1 MTAEAPARTG
11 RGDRLAALRLR
22 DFRYL
27 FAGTVSSGF
36 GQWATMIGL
45 GWLAF
50 VLSGESAAQLAWVV
64 AVGGAMRLISAPW
77 IGVVLD
83 RHHRRTVTIWSTLA
97 SAALGLSLGT
107 LVLTG
112 AVAFWQL
119 YVFSALE
126 GVVSST
132 NQNVRQA
139 FVHDVTTPDT
149 LANAVA
155 LSAIAQNLARIAGP
169 PLTGAMIGLL
179 GTASPFLFIAVTMTL
194 ATACTLLIGTT
205 TRQAEL
211 DTEPPLRSMWTGVRY
226 VASDRPMLGLLLSS
240 AVPGVFLYPYIPL
253 LPVFAEDVLD
263 AGSTGYGVLAASV
276 GWGSLLGLI
285 ALSALGDLRRKGVV
299 AIWGLALYATAL
311 LAFTQST
318 WFALSS
324 ALLVVAGVFH
334 GVAFTVAQILVQE
347 LARNE
352 MRGRATS
359 LFQMGFSLM
368 PIGAIPM
375 GLAIEAWGAAAGVG
389 SFILVAW
396 AWFLVMGVFWR
407 SLLRA

>member
-1 MTAEAPARTG
+1 MTAAAPARG

-27 FAGTVSSGF
+27 FAGTVTSGF

-64 AVGGAMRLISAPW
+64 ATGGAMRLLSAPW

-83 RHHRRTVTIWSTLA
+83 RHRRRTVTIWSTLA
-97 SAALGLSLGT
+97 SATLGLTLGA

-126 GVVSST
+126 GVISST

-179 GTASPFLFIAVTMTL
+179 GTSSPFLFIAATMTL
-194 ATACTLLIGTT
+194 ATLFTLLIGTA

-211 DTEPPLRSMWTGVRY
+211 DTEPPLRSLWKGVRY

-285 ALSALGDLRRKGVV
+285 ALSAIGDLRRKGVV
-299 AIWGLALYATAL
+299 AIWGLVLYATAL

-318 WFALSS
+318 LFALSS

-375 GLAIEAWGAAAGVG
+375 GLAIEAWGAALGVG

-396 AWFLVMGVFWR
+396 AWFLAMGVFWR

>member
-1 MTAEAPARTG
+1 MTAAARAG

-97 SAALGLSLGT
+97 SAALGLSLGA

-155 LSAIAQNLARIAGP
+155 LSAIAQNLARIVGP

-240 AVPGVFLYPYIPL
+240 AVPGIFLYPYIPL
-253 LPVFAEDVLD
+253 LPVFAEDVLG

-299 AIWGLALYATAL
+299 AIWGLVLYATAL

-375 GLAIEAWGAAAGVG
+375 GLAIEAWGAAIGVG

>member
-1 MTAEAPARTG
+1 MTAAAPARG

-27 FAGTVSSGF
+27 FAGTVTSGF

-64 AVGGAMRLISAPW
+64 ATGGAMRLLSAPW

-83 RHHRRTVTIWSTLA
+83 RHPRRTVTIWSTLA
-97 SAALGLSLGT
+97 SAALGLTLGA

-126 GVVSST
+126 GVISST

-179 GTASPFLFIAVTMTL
+179 GTSSPFLFIAATMTL
-194 ATACTLLIGTT
+194 ATLFTLLIGTA

-211 DTEPPLRSMWTGVRY
+211 DTEPPLRSLWKGVRY

-285 ALSALGDLRRKGVV
+285 ALSAIGDLRRKGVV

-318 WFALSS
+318 LFALSS

-375 GLAIEAWGAAAGVG
+375 GLAIEAWGAAIGVG

-396 AWFLVMGVFWR
+396 AWFLAMGVFWR

>member
-1 MTAEAPARTG
+1 M
-11 RGDRLAALRLR
+11 
-22 DFRYL
+22 
-27 FAGTVSSGF
+27 
-36 GQWATMIGL
+36 
-45 GWLAF
+45 
-50 VLSGESAAQLAWVV
+50 
-64 AVGGAMRLISAPW
+64 
-77 IGVVLD
+77 
-83 RHHRRTVTIWSTLA
+83 
-97 SAALGLSLGT
+97 
-107 LVLTG
+107 LTG
-112 AVAFWQL
+112 AIAFWQL

-126 GVVSST
+126 GVISSA

-149 LANAVA
+149 FANAVA
-155 LSAIAQNLARIAGP
+155 LTAIAQNLARIAGP

-179 GTASPFLFIAVTMTL
+179 GTASPFLFIAATMTL
-194 ATACTLLIGTT
+194 ATFCTLLIGKT

-240 AVPGVFLYPYIPL
+240 AVPGIFLYPYIPL

-285 ALSALGDLRRKGVV
+285 ALSAIGDLRRKGVV
-299 AIWGLALYATAL
+299 AIWGLVLYATAL

-318 WFALSS
+318 LFALSS
-324 ALLVVAGVFH
+324 ALLVIAGVFH

-396 AWFLVMGVFWR
+396 AWFLAMGVFWR

>member
-1 MTAEAPARTG
+1 MTAAAPARAG

-97 SAALGLSLGT
+97 SAALGLSLGA

-155 LSAIAQNLARIAGP
+155 LSAIAQNLARIVGP

-240 AVPGVFLYPYIPL
+240 AVPGIFLYPYIPL

-299 AIWGLALYATAL
+299 AIWGLVLYATAL

>member
-1 MTAEAPARTG
+1 MTAAAPARG

-27 FAGTVSSGF
+27 FAGTVTSGF

-64 AVGGAMRLISAPW
+64 ATGGAMRLLSAPW

-83 RHHRRTVTIWSTLA
+83 RHPRRTVTIWSTLA
-97 SAALGLSLGT
+97 SAALGLTLGA

-126 GVVSST
+126 GVISST

-179 GTASPFLFIAVTMTL
+179 GTSSPFLFIAATMTL
-194 ATACTLLIGTT
+194 ATLFTLLIGTA

-211 DTEPPLRSMWTGVRY
+211 DTEPPLRSLWKGVRY

-285 ALSALGDLRRKGVV
+285 ALSAIGDLRRKGVV
-299 AIWGLALYATAL
+299 AIWGLVLYATAL

-318 WFALSS
+318 LFALSS

-375 GLAIEAWGAAAGVG
+375 GLAIEAWGAAIGVG

-396 AWFLVMGVFWR
+396 AWFLAMGVFWR

>member
-1 MTAEAPARTG
+1 MTAAAPARAG

-97 SAALGLSLGT
+97 SAALGLSLGA

-155 LSAIAQNLARIAGP
+155 LSAIAQNLARIVGP

-240 AVPGVFLYPYIPL
+240 AVPGIFLYPYIPL
-253 LPVFAEDVLD
+253 LPVFAEDVLG
-263 AGSTGYGVLAASV
+263 AGSTGYGLLAASV

-299 AIWGLALYATAL
+299 AIWGLVLYATAL

>member
-1 MTAEAPARTG
+1 MTAAAPARRG

-27 FAGTVSSGF
+27 FAGTVTSGF

-45 GWLAF
+45 GWIAF

-83 RHHRRTVTIWSTLA
+83 RRPRRTVTIWSTVA
-97 SAALGLSLGT
+97 SAALGLTLGA

-112 AVAFWQL
+112 AIAFWQL

-126 GVVSST
+126 GVISSA

-149 LANAVA
+149 FANAVA
-155 LSAIAQNLARIAGP
+155 LTAIAQNLARIAGP

-179 GTASPFLFIAVTMTL
+179 GTASPFLFIAATMTL
-194 ATACTLLIGTT
+194 ATFCTLLIGKA

-240 AVPGVFLYPYIPL
+240 AVPGIFLYPYIPL

-285 ALSALGDLRRKGVV
+285 ALSAIGDLRRKGVV
-299 AIWGLALYATAL
+299 AIWGLVLYATAL

-318 WFALSS
+318 LFALSS
-324 ALLVVAGVFH
+324 ALLVIAGVFH

-396 AWFLVMGVFWR
+396 AWFLAMGVFWR
-407 SLLRA
+407 SLLRV